1 MNKLLQYYQI
11 ISNLSL
17 DVVLG
22 VYCGLLPLPLCFG
35 VPIPLAWYV
44 ALPAGTWAI
53 YLADHWLD
61 MRQNAALN
69 QPRHVFIKQ
78 YQTEIAVLILLL
90 VGFCAY
96 TLVSFLHLTFWI
108 TAMVLAS
115 CSLLYFVLSHL
126 LVRSFQYYYNKELV
140 VACIYATAL
149 YLPIGLQQ
157 NQWLPW
163 VAYFALQLLL
173 AYVNLLMVS
182 IIEMPADYRSK
193 QFSWVQLIGAKRAT
207 RFFHVL
213 TIVALVSAVALAATN
228 SFALQQLA
236 LVYGVM
242 ALLHWIVF
250 RYQHA
255 LQANESYRKLCEL
268 IFWLPAIIWLLA

>member
-22 VYCGLLPLPLCFG
+22 VYGSLLPLAICFG
-35 VPIPLAWYV
+35 VPIPTAWYL
-44 ALPAGTWAI
+44 ALPLGTWAI
-53 YLADHWLD
+53 YLTDHWLD
-61 MRQNAALN
+61 VYQNATLN

-90 VGFCAY
+90 IGLCGY

-126 LVRSFQYYYNKELV
+126 LVSSFQYYYNKELV

-149 YLPIGLQQ
+149 YLPIGLHQTH
-157 NQWLPW
+157 WLPW
-163 VAYFALQLLL
+163 VAYFALQLLI
-173 AYVNLLMVS
+173 AYLNLLMVS
-182 IIEMPADYRSK
+182 IIEMPADFRSK

-207 RFFHVL
+207 RFFQVL
-213 TIVALVSAVALAATN
+213 TVVALVGAGVLAATN
-228 SFALQQLA
+228 QNALQQLA

-242 ALLHWIVF
+242 AILHWIIF
-250 RYQHA
+250 RYQQA
-255 LQANESYRKLCEL
+255 LQTNETYRKLGEL
-268 IFWLPAIIWLLA
+268 IFWLPALVWLLA